1 MNSRIRR
8 ALVLSALALM
18 LPAVALAQTE
28 RAEVEVA

>member
-18 LPAVALAQTE
+18 LPAVALGQTE